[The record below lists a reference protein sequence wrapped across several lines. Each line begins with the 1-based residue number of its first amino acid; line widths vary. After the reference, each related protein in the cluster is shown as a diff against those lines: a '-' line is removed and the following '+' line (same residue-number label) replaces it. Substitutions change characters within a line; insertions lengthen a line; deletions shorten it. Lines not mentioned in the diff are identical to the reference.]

1 VSRVLRGGAWNNNPM
16 NCRAAN
22 RNDNAPDNR
31 NNNIGFRVC
40 RGAHI
45 VIIPVPRQGA
55 LWRLP
60 ELSADH
66 GLPDEAGERSM
77 AQACPVRTR
86 LARRAHSKTGRHL
99 DSLPWRPPL
108 SV

>member
-1 VSRVLRGGAWNNNPM
+1 MSRVLRGGAWNNNPM

-22 RNDNAPDNR
+22 RNHNAPDNR

-45 VIIPVPRQGA
+45 VIIPVRRQGPF
-55 LWRLP
+55 WRLP

-77 AQACPVRTR
+77 STNPSTGRS
-86 LARRAHSKTGRHL
+86 ARRPFATGWCTMRCA
-99 DSLPWRPPL
+99 R
-108 SV
+108 